1 MVDEFCN
8 SRFSF
13 REKRDIFFPDHPVVC
28 RTCHKPRV
36 KRLINLNDFSLHH
49 QGLICMFGRPHG
61 RARGGAPAA
70 VPLAGA
76 AIVPAGGGV
85 PPAAVPPAAVPP
97 AAVPPGIVPPG
108 IVPPGIVPPAAVPP
122 AGAAIVPAG
131 GGAPHGGAP
140 PGGHGPHINPLYV
153 TINVFNNFR
162 ALVNQNMQQ
171 LQNQVNQVDQN
182 MQQLQNQVNQ
192 LQNQVNQI
200 DQNMQQFQQSQNQM
214 GQNIVGILATL
225 GNINNNIARLN
236 QRLGIQ

>member
-8 SRFSF
+8 SHFSF
-13 REKRDIFFPDHPVVC
+13 VEKREIFFPEHPVVY

-61 RARGGAPAA
+61 GARGGARG
-70 VPLAGA
+70 GA
-76 AIVPAGGGV
+76 
-85 PPAAVPPAAVPP
+85 
-97 AAVPPGIVPPG
+97 
-108 IVPPGIVPPAAVPP
+108 PAAVPP

-200 DQNMQQFQQSQNQM
+200 DQNMQQFQQFQNQM